1 MKFNVNQQDLQQAL
15 NYCQGVI
22 EKRSTLPIL
31 SNILLDVSN
40 SKLIITATDLD
51 LIFVH
56 QLNNIEVLEEGKTT
70 TTSSIMYDIVRKFS
84 SGKKINLSLT
94 DISKLQVESE
104 KSIFNLNCISAT
116 EFPLTDENFNENEF
130 VIKSKQLLKL
140 LNKCKF
146 SVSNDETRHYL
157 SGIYFHQTEVEDKN
171 YLTAVAT
178 DSHRMSISKIRL
190 DQKIDFEPIIL
201 PKKTIFQLCSL
212 LDSYDGDVKVS
223 NLKSKIKFELNNSIL
238 ISKLID
244 GKFPNYIQVIPKNN
258 QKKLEIDL
266 KLFLNSVDRVASVSL
281 DKKDGV
287 KFNLSKDILD
297 LSVNNTNS
305 GDGKETLNVKFDHDL
320 EISIEADQSYGN
332 GFLLPLGPLR
342 ELPSR
347 LNQVDFKVYHTYTE
361 RNQNYTMK
369 YVIDELENPYH
380 GVSIKLC
387 KWANEKVIHAISA
400 IGSPKRFYNL
410 LEQSGFILANTTSL
424 LDHEH
429 IPRSYFEETKESTIF
444 ITEKDA
450 TKLKNYSNPKIW
462 VVKVK
467 MVLNKPINKLIEEK
481 IAPLVK
487 PVC

>member
-1 MKFNVNQQDLQQAL
+1 MKFNINQQDLQQAL

-31 SNILLDVSN
+31 SNILLDASN
-40 SKLIITATDLD
+40 SKLTITATDLD
-51 LIFVH
+51 LIFIH
-56 QLNNIEVLEEGKTT
+56 QLYNVEILDEGKTT
-70 TTSSIMYDIVRKFS
+70 TTSSIMYDIIRKLT
-84 SGKKINLSLT
+84 SGKKINLTLT
-94 DISKLQVESE
+94 DVSKLQVESE

-130 VIKSKQLLKL
+130 IIKSKQLLKL

-190 DQKIDFEPIIL
+190 DEKIEFDPIIL

-212 LDSYDGDVKVS
+212 LDSYDGDVKIS
-223 NLKSKIKFELNNSIL
+223 NQKSKIKFELNNSIL

-287 KFNLSKDILD
+287 KFNLSNDTLN

-320 EISIEADQSYGN
+320 EISFN
-332 GFLLPLGPLR
+332 
-342 ELPSR
+342 SR
-347 LNQVDFKVYHTYTE
+347 YL
-361 RNQNYTMK
+361 
-369 YVIDELENPYH
+369 IDVASQLDGDRVEIFFNDT
-380 GVSIKLC
+380 
-387 KWANEKVIHAISA
+387 
-400 IGSPKRFYNL
+400 GSPAL
-410 LEQSGFILANTTSL
+410 I
-424 LDHEH
+424 
-429 IPRSYFEETKESTIF
+429 
-444 ITEKDA
+444 KDPGDFDSI
-450 TKLKNYSNPKIW
+450 Y
-462 VVKVK
+462 VVMPMKG
-467 MVLNKPINKLIEEK
+467 
-481 IAPLVK
+481 
-487 PVC
+487 

>member
-31 SNILLDVSN
+31 SNILLDASN
-40 SKLIITATDLD
+40 SKLTITATDLD
-51 LIFVH
+51 LIFIH
-56 QLNNIEVLEEGKTT
+56 QLNNIEVLDEGKTT

-94 DISKLQVESE
+94 DVSKLQVESE

-116 EFPLTDENFNENEF
+116 EFPLTDENFNQNEF
-130 VIKSKQLLKL
+130 IIQSKQLLKL

-212 LDSYDGDVKVS
+212 LDSYDGEVKVS
-223 NLKSKIKFELNNSIL
+223 NIKSKIKFELDNSIL

-244 GKFPNYIQVIPKNN
+244 GKFPNYVQVIPKNN

-281 DKKDGV
+281 DRKDGV
-287 KFNLSKDILD
+287 KFNLSNDVLN
-297 LSVNNTNS
+297 LSVNNANS
-305 GDGKETLNVKFDHDL
+305 GDGKETINVKFDHDL
-320 EISIEADQSYGN
+320 EISFNSRYLIDVASQLDGERIEIFFSD
-332 GFLLPLGPLR
+332 
-342 ELPSR
+342 
-347 LNQVDFKVYHTYTE
+347 T
-361 RNQNYTMK
+361 
-369 YVIDELENPYH
+369 
-380 GVSIKLC
+380 
-387 KWANEKVIHAISA
+387 
-400 IGSPKRFYNL
+400 GSPALIKDPGDFD
-410 LEQSGFILANTTSL
+410 S
-424 LDHEH
+424 
-429 IPRSYFEETKESTIF
+429 IF
-444 ITEKDA
+444 
-450 TKLKNYSNPKIW
+450 
-462 VVKVK
+462 VVMPMKG
-467 MVLNKPINKLIEEK
+467 
-481 IAPLVK
+481 
-487 PVC
+487 

>member
-31 SNILLDVSN
+31 SNILLDANN
-40 SKLIITATDLD
+40 SKLTITATDLD
-51 LIFVH
+51 LIFIH
-56 QLNNIEVLEEGKTT
+56 QLKNIEVLNEGRTT
-70 TTSSIMYDIVRKFS
+70 TTSSIMYDIIRKFS

-130 VIKSKQLLKL
+130 NIQSKKLLKL

-190 DQKIDFEPIIL
+190 DEKIDFEPVIL

-212 LDSYDGDVKVS
+212 LDGYDGEVKVS
-223 NLKSKIKFELNNSIL
+223 NIKSKIKFELDNSIL

-244 GKFPNYIQVIPKNN
+244 GKFPNYVQVIPKNN

-281 DKKDGV
+281 DRKDGV
-287 KFNLSKDILD
+287 KFNLSKDILN
-297 LSVNNTNS
+297 LSVNNANS
-305 GDGKETLNVKFDHDL
+305 GDGKETINVKFDHDL
-320 EISIEADQSYGN
+320 EISFN
-332 GFLLPLGPLR
+332 
-342 ELPSR
+342 SR
-347 LNQVDFKVYHTYTE
+347 YLIDAVSQLDGE
-361 RNQNYTMK
+361 RVEIFFNDT
-369 YVIDELENPYH
+369 
-380 GVSIKLC
+380 
-387 KWANEKVIHAISA
+387 
-400 IGSPKRFYNL
+400 GSPAL
-410 LEQSGFILANTTSL
+410 I
-424 LDHEH
+424 
-429 IPRSYFEETKESTIF
+429 
-444 ITEKDA
+444 KDPSDFDSI
-450 TKLKNYSNPKIW
+450 Y
-462 VVKVK
+462 VVMPMKG
-467 MVLNKPINKLIEEK
+467 
-481 IAPLVK
+481 
-487 PVC
+487 